1 MVRWD
6 FSGKTVLVTGATGS
20 LGRVVARQFH
30 EAGATMVLV
39 GRNARLLDEL
49 FADLALSEAHLL
61 LGDRDLTQ
69 PDDAEQMASAIRN
82 RFGKLDCVV
91 NTIGGFKAGAPVH
104 ETPLEDW
111 HLMLNMNLHSAFLVS
126 RAVVPLLL
134 EAGSGALV
142 HIGGRAGLA
151 GFAGGA
157 GYCAAKGALIR
168 LTESLSEELKHRG
181 VRVNCILPGTIDT
194 PSNRQARPDAD
205 FSRWVR
211 PEAIAQVAMFLCSPL
226 AEAIHG
232 AAIPVYGLS

>member
-6 FSGKTVLVTGATGS
+6 FSGKMTLITGATGA
-20 LGRVVARQFH
+20 LGCIVARQFY

-49 FADLALSEAHLL
+49 FADLALSGQHLL
-61 LGDRDLTQ
+61 LGGLDLTQ
-69 PDDAEQMASAIRN
+69 PEDAERMAHAIRE

-91 NTIGGFKAGAPVH
+91 NTVGGYKAGTPVH
-104 ETPLEDW
+104 QTPLDDW

-134 EAGSGALV
+134 EAGGGALV
-142 HIGGRAGLA
+142 HIGGRAGLM
-151 GFAGGA
+151 GFAGAA

-168 LTESLSEELKHRG
+168 LTETLADELKHQG
-181 VRVNCILPGTIDT
+181 IRVNCILPGTIDT

-211 PEAIAQVAMFLCSPL
+211 AEAIAQVAMFLCSS
-226 AEAIHG
+226 ASEAIHG
-232 AAIPVYGLS
+232 SAIPVYGLS